1 VTTEPLQ
8 SATGFASPF
17 EVAAPPGAEDWQRL
31 YPYYYLF
38 SEPRR
43 EFEEGKFWFFDGMH
57 NPEPV
62 FPFDTIMTESWW
74 VALNQF
80 GTRVYVIPPA
90 LGIDQRIVNGYLYIS
105 PNSITDP
112 ELIARRAELFTR
124 RAGHYYENWDEI
136 YANWITKAE
145 DCIRRLRGLEIN
157 DLPDVE
163 PEEVVFSHRGLTTSY
178 DLVATYNRLI
188 ENMQEMAYYHFE
200 MLGLGYAAYLTFRDF
215 CQAAFPG
222 IADQTISKMVA
233 GIDILFFRPDDELR
247 KLSQLAIELELG
259 EVIER
264 EADPGVALS
273 AIGEVPGGERWLE
286 AFEAA
291 KEPWFWFSTGPGY
304 SHEHRAWIDDLR
316 LPFNAM
322 RGYIGKL
329 RAGEDISR
337 PLEAI
342 QRESERIFDEYREL
356 LGGDDRDAF
365 TAMRE
370 LARTVYPFVENHNFY
385 VEHWHHSIFWN
396 RVREFGQV
404 LVNGGFLEDSE
415 DIFFLH
421 RFEVQRALYDLV
433 TGWATGTPARGPTYW
448 PDEVAERKRIMER
461 LREWSP
467 PPALGVAPEEISEP
481 FTVMLF
487 GVTTDTVKQWLG
499 GESADADEL
508 RGIAASPGVAEGPAR
523 VITTVGE
530 LDQVQTGEILVCPIT
545 APSWAPVFARIGGA
559 VSDIGGIM
567 SHAAIVSREYGL
579 PAVVGTGFG
588 TKRIRSG
595 QRLRVDGNNG
605 TVSLLD

>member
-1 VTTEPLQ
+1 MG
-8 SATGFASPF
+8 ATQAASEFSSPF
-17 EVAAPPGAEDWQRL
+17 AVEVPPGAEGWERL
-31 YPYYYLF
+31 YPYYSLF

-43 EFEEGKFWFFDGMH
+43 EFEEGKFWFFEGMH

-74 VALNQF
+74 VALSMF
-80 GTRVYVIPPA
+80 GTRMYVIPPA

-112 ELIARRAELFTR
+112 ELIARRAEMFTR

-136 YANWITKAE
+136 YENWIAKAE
-145 DCIRRLRGLEIN
+145 DCIRRLRELEIR
-157 DLPDVE
+157 DLPEVE
-163 PEEVVFSHRGLTTSY
+163 PEEVVFSHRGLTSSF
-178 DLVATYNRLI
+178 DLMASYNRLV

-215 CQAAFPG
+215 CQTAFPG
-222 IADQTISKMVA
+222 IADQSISKMVA

-247 KLSQLAIELELG
+247 KLSALAIELGLDAA
-259 EVIER
+259 ILDHQDPER
-264 EADPGVALS
+264 ALAAIAS
-273 AIGEVPGGERWLE
+273 APNGSRWLD
-286 AFEAA
+286 ALEAA
-291 KEPWFWFSTGPGY
+291 KEPWFWFSSGPGY
-304 SHEHRAWIDDLR
+304 SHEHRSWRDDLR

-322 RGYIGKL
+322 RGYIEKL

-342 QRESERIFDEYREL
+342 RAESERIFGEYREL
-356 LGGDDRDAF
+356 LGPDDGEAF
-365 TAMRE
+365 TQVRE

-396 RVREFGQV
+396 RVREFGQI
-404 LVNGGFLEDSE
+404 LVNGGFLEDAE
-415 DIFFLH
+415 DIFYLH
-421 RFEVQRALYDLV
+421 RFELHDALYDLCI
-433 TGWATGTPARGPTYW
+433 GWATGTSARGPTYW
-448 PDEVAERKRIMER
+448 PQEVAERKRIMQV
-461 LREWSP
+461 LRKWSP
-467 PPALGVAPEEISEP
+467 PPALGVAPTEVTEP

-487 GVTTDTVKQWLG
+487 GVTTDTVKQWLDG
-499 GESADADEL
+499 DASGSDDL

-523 VITTVGE
+523 VITSVAQ
-530 LDQVQTGEILVCPIT
+530 LDEVQAGEILVCPIT
-545 APSWAPVFARIGGA
+545 APSWAPVFARIGAA

-588 TKRIRSG
+588 TKRLRTG
-595 QRLRVDGNNG
+595 QRVRVDGSTG
-605 TVSLLD
+605 VVTIID

>member
-1 VTTEPLQ
+1 MDTAQT
-8 SATGFASPF
+8 SAGFESPF
-17 EVAAPPGAEDWQRL
+17 DVPAPAGAQGWERL

-57 NPEPV
+57 NPQPV
-62 FPFDTIMTESWW
+62 YPFDTIMTESWW

-112 ELIARRAELFTR
+112 DVIAERAQMFTR
-124 RAGHYYENWDEI
+124 RAGHYYDNWDEI
-136 YANWITKAE
+136 YRSWIVKAE
-145 DCIRRLRGLEIN
+145 DCIRRLREIEIR
-157 DLPDVE
+157 DLPEAE

-178 DLVATYNRLI
+178 DLLASYNRLI

-215 CQAAFPG
+215 CQSVFPG
-222 IADQTISKMVA
+222 ISDQTISKMVA

-247 KLSQLAIELELG
+247 KLAELALRLDLAEL
-259 EVIER
+259 IER
-264 EADPGVALS
+264 EEDPDLALDAIRRS
-273 AIGEVPGGERWLE
+273 ARGERWLE
-286 AFEAA
+286 AFENA
-291 KEPWFWFSTGPGY
+291 KEPWFWFSSGPGY
-304 SHEHRAWIDDLR
+304 SHEDRAWMDDLR

-322 RGYIGKL
+322 RGYIAKL

-342 QRESERIFDEYREL
+342 RAESERIFSEYREL
-356 LGGDDRDAF
+356 LSSDDRQAF
-365 TAMRE
+365 AAMRE

-404 LVNGGFLEDSE
+404 LANGGFLQDPE
-415 DIFFLH
+415 DIFYLH
-421 RFEVQRALYDLV
+421 RFEIHNALYDLC
-433 TGWATGTPARGPTYW
+433 TGWATGTPARGPSYW
-448 PDEVAERKRIMER
+448 PPEVAERKRIMER

-467 PPALGVAPEEISEP
+467 PPALGVAPTEVTEP

-487 GVTTDTVKQWLG
+487 GVTTDTVNKWLDG
-499 GESADADEL
+499 GSSTGDL
-508 RGIAASPGVAEGPAR
+508 RGIAASRGTAEGPAR
-523 VITTVGE
+523 VITSVGQ
-530 LDQVQTGEILVCPIT
+530 LQDVRTGEILVCPIT
-545 APSWAPVFARIGGA
+545 APSWAPVFSRIAGA
-559 VSDIGGIM
+559 VSDIGGMM
-567 SHAAIVSREYGL
+567 SHAAIVCREYGL

-588 TKRIRSG
+588 TKRIQTG
-595 QRLRVDGNNG
+595 QQIRVDGDSG
-605 TVSLLD
+605 VVTVLG